1 MRDYDIVL
9 FGATGFTGCLVAEY
23 LQEVY
28 GNGEDLS
35 WAIAGRSEEKLR
47 RVAADIGA
55 PDTPIIIADSS
66 DPVALAT
73 MANSTTVVC
82 TTVGPYALYGSDLVQ
97 ACVDAGTHYCD
108 LTGEVHWMRDMIQR
122 HQEQA
127 RASGARIVHTCGFDS
142 IPSDLGTLFLQEAML
157 ARHGVP
163 AEQVKLRVNRFSGA
177 FSGGTVA
184 SMINMMEQAGKDSS
198 VRKVMADPYALLPEG
213 ATRGSDRNDQT
224 SAIYDEDF
232 ERWTLPFVMAAINTR
247 VVRRSNALMNFAYGE
262 QFRYDEAMLA
272 PAKQGMVTSKLAGLA
287 MTAGSASLIV
297 PPLRAV
303 AKRFLP
309 SPGEGPSKE
318 QREKGFYDIY
328 LYGVHPE
335 DRDLDLVA
343 RVTGDRDPGY
353 GSTSKML
360 AESAICLA
368 REDLPCEGGFWT
380 PASAMGQVLIERLE
394 DSAGLTFTLE
404 SELP

>member
-1 MRDYDIVL
+1 
-9 FGATGFTGCLVAEY
+9 
-23 LQEVY
+23 
-28 GNGEDLS
+28 
-35 WAIAGRSEEKLR
+35 
-47 RVAADIGA
+47 
-55 PDTPIIIADSS
+55 
-66 DPVALAT
+66 
-73 MANSTTVVC
+73 
-82 TTVGPYALYGSDLVQ
+82 
-97 ACVDAGTHYCD
+97 
-108 LTGEVHWMRDMIQR
+108 
-122 HQEQA
+122 
-127 RASGARIVHTCGFDS
+127 
-142 IPSDLGTLFLQEAML
+142 
-157 ARHGVP
+157 
-163 AEQVKLRVNRFSGA
+163 
-177 FSGGTVA
+177 
-184 SMINMMEQAGKDSS
+184 
-198 VRKVMADPYALLPEG
+198 
-213 ATRGSDRNDQT
+213 
-224 SAIYDEDF
+224 
-232 ERWTLPFVMAAINTR
+232 
-247 VVRRSNALMNFAYGE
+247 
-262 QFRYDEAMLA
+262 
-272 PAKQGMVTSKLAGLA
+272 